1 MLMVTAD
8 EFRRWLAYETEAHQK
23 VLRAL
28 GAVPPRKRATP
39 EFRKALDLF
48 AHVIAARQLWLD
60 RFGVT
65 QPEPPEDLFA
75 KASDLADVEQ
85 RCEEVYGVWREYM
98 EKLEDA
104 DLGRVFEYTATEGG
118 RFRSV
123 VTDILIQLFGH
134 SWYHRGQIAALV
146 RSLEET
152 PAETDFVFWTRE
164 RVD

>member
-1 MLMVTAD
+1 MVTAD
-8 EFRRWLAYETEAHQK
+8 EVRRWLQYEMETHQE
-23 VLRAL
+23 VLKAL
-28 GAVPPRKRATP
+28 RGVPPKKRSTR

-48 AHVIAARQLWLD
+48 AHMIAARQLWLD

-75 KASDLADVEQ
+75 RAGDLDDLEQ
-85 RCEEVYGVWREYM
+85 RNEGVYEVWREYLDRM
-98 EKLEDA
+98 EDA
-104 DLGRVFEYTATEGG
+104 DLTRVFEYTATEGG
-118 RFRSV
+118 RFRSAV
-123 VTDILIQLFGH
+123 GDILIQLFGH

-164 RVD
+164 RIG